1 MADIDPLS
9 RDLAGWSDA
18 LAAGEI
24 TATALTDACLARI
37 ERHDATLKVMTT
49 LTAEAARHEA
59 AAADERRAA
68 GKRIGPLDGIPIA
81 LKDNVDLAGTP
92 ATAGMASRA
101 HLVSDIDA
109 VVTARLREAGA
120 VILGKVNMHEAALG
134 ATNDNPLYGKTFN
147 PHRPNFTPGGSS
159 GGSGAAVAAGFCL
172 AAIGTD
178 TLGSVR
184 IPAAYCGVSG
194 IKPTRGLVSP
204 RGVVPL
210 SWTFDHVGPLA
221 PSVRDLGLLMN
232 VLAGFDPLCAES
244 VAAPTPDQSF
254 DPGDPKKLS
263 GVRLGRLE
271 GLEDAGIAPEIA
283 DGFERAV
290 ALLADLGAEITS
302 VRLEGHDY
310 GRLRRAGLIISEVEG
325 AVVHADDL
333 ANRPEHLSEA
343 FRGMLN
349 YGASLPA
356 TRVVQ
361 AQRDIAAARVRV
373 RRAFADLNAL
383 VMPTAL
389 QTAFDFSAPVPD
401 NQADLTALANLTDR
415 PAVSVPMGFSP
426 AGLPM
431 GLQFLGHAFGEA
443 AILRYARTYE
453 LAAGH
458 DMRPAAL
465 DDLGSRNR

>member
-1 MADIDPLS
+1 MAALDLFS
-9 RDLAGWSDA
+9 RDLAGWSAA
-18 LAAGEI
+18 LAANE
-24 TATALTDACLARI
+24 TSAADLTEACLARI
-37 ERHDATLKVMTT
+37 ACHDDMLKVMTT
-49 LTAEAARHEA
+49 LTADRARQDA
-59 AAADERRAA
+59 AASDQRRAD
-68 GKRIGPLDGIPIA
+68 GKSLGPLDGIPVA
-81 LKDNVDLAGTP
+81 LKDNIDLAGTP

-101 HLVSDIDA
+101 HLVSDSDA
-109 VVTARLREAGA
+109 VVTTRLREAGA

-134 ATNDNPLYGKTFN
+134 ATNDNPLYGRTFN
-147 PHRPNFTPGGSS
+147 PHRAGHTPGGSS

-172 AAIGTD
+172 AALGTD

-232 VLAGFDPLCAES
+232 VVAGFDPSCAES
-244 VAAPTPDQSF
+244 VAPPEPQLNF
-254 DPGDPKKLS
+254 DPGDPKRLS
-263 GVRLGRLE
+263 GVRLGRLD
-271 GLEDAGIAPEIA
+271 GLEEAGIVPEIA
-283 DGFERAV
+283 DAFGRAV
-290 ALLADLGAEITS
+290 AVLADLGAEIVP
-302 VRLEGHDY
+302 VRLDGHDY

-333 ANRPEHLSEA
+333 ADRPEQLSDE
-343 FRGMLN
+343 FRAMLT

-356 TRVVQ
+356 TRLVQ
-361 AQRDIAAARVRV
+361 AQRDIAAACVRV
-373 RRAFADLNAL
+373 RTAFADLDTL

-389 QTAFDFSAPVPD
+389 QTAFDFGTPVPD

-415 PAVSVPMGFSP
+415 PAVSVPMGFSSDK
-426 AGLPM
+426 LPM
-431 GLQFLGHAFGEA
+431 GLQFLGIPFGEA

-458 DMRPAAL
+458 DMRPTSL
-465 DDLGSRNR
+465 D